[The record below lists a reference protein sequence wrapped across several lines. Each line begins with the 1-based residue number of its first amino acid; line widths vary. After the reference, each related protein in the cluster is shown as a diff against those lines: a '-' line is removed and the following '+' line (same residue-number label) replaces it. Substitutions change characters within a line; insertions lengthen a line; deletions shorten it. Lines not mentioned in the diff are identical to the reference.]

1 MLKNF
6 YRKVGFGLSLED
18 EVPQDPLKWAFNQLD
33 QVPLFTWE
41 GKIFSEK
48 EMREK
53 FGEFIYGDR
62 KILRK
67 KYKNNNSR
75 YKREKNKLRYKTGQ
89 KFFENNEL
97 TIRHNEAINGKAP
110 VFERFWHFWG
120 NHFAISEKDYLAEY
134 STGPYQREIIRP
146 NMVNTFEEMVK
157 DVTTSWCMIQHL
169 DNSESVGP
177 LSRKGMKNR
186 NTINENHA
194 RELLELHTISP
205 AAGYSQKD
213 VIQMTYVMTGW
224 QHKWDPKRLESGD
237 VWFNFEKHQPN
248 EKTILGKTYAAASK
262 RELYNVIKDLVHH
275 PNCKRFIAT
284 KLCRHFITD
293 NPTEDMI
300 NPVIQA
306 WKKSDG
312 FLPEIHKAVIQ
323 SSFNHARTTKKFLK
337 PETWSLQIA
346 RMFGLNWLPTSE
358 QMEYNFKTRPT
369 DLQRK
374 IYFRLEELGHLPYRP
389 QQPNGWSDL
398 QEDWISPELLI
409 RRLIFAK
416 GIAFSMKR
424 TEDHLQSVIE
434 KNFDNH
440 DKIMKRIK
448 VQDEKIFGF
457 NAFGNKFSII
467 ANSPEMLK
475 V

>member
-1 MLKNF
+1 MVKNF
-6 YRKVGFGLSLED
+6 YRKVGFGLSLQD

-33 QVPLFTWE
+33 QVPVFTWN
-41 GKIFSEK
+41 GTIFSEK

-67 KYKNNNSR
+67 KYKNDKNKYR
-75 YKREKNKLRYKTGQ
+75 DEKNKLRHKTGQ
-89 KFFENNEL
+89 KFFESNEL

-146 NMVNTFEEMVK
+146 NMVNTFEKMVI

-177 LSRKGMKNR
+177 LSRIGIKSR
-186 NTINENHA
+186 ETINENHA

-205 AAGYSQKD
+205 KAGYSQKD
-213 VIQMTYVMTGW
+213 VLQMTYVMTGW
-224 QHKWDPKRLESGD
+224 QYKWDPKRLESGD
-237 VWFNFEKHQPN
+237 VWFNFEKHQPK

-262 RELYNVIKDLVHH
+262 RALYNVIKDLVHH

-300 NPVIQA
+300 RPIIQA
-306 WKKSDG
+306 WEKSDG
-312 FLPEIHKAVIQ
+312 YLPEIHKAVVKTAFEYT
-323 SSFNHARTTKKFLK
+323 STTKKFQQ
-337 PETWSLQIA
+337 PETWVLQMVHMFELYWIPKPE
-346 RMFGLNWLPTSE
+346 RMK
-358 QMEYNFKTRPT
+358 YNFKREPT
-369 DLQRK
+369 DLQSEIK
-374 IYFRLEELGHLPYRP
+374 WALEELGHLPYRP
-389 QQPNGWSDL
+389 AQPNGWSDF
-398 QEDWISPELLI
+398 EADWISPELII
-409 RRLIFAK
+409 RRLIFASK
-416 GIAFSMKR
+416 MANRGLRRDDNNIKA
-424 TEDHLQSVIE
+424 VIK
-434 KNFDNH
+434 KNFNQYE
-440 DKIMKRIK
+440 KIYKLLNS
-448 VQDEKIFGF
+448 QDEYK
-457 NAFGNKFSII
+457 NKLAII
-467 ANSPEMLK
+467 CNSSEMLK
-475 V
+475 A

>member
-1 MLKNF
+1 MVKNF
-6 YRKVGFGLSLED
+6 YRKVGFGLSLQD

-41 GKIFSEK
+41 GTIFSEK

-67 KYKNNNSR
+67 KYKNDKNKYRS
-75 YKREKNKLRYKTGQ
+75 EKNKLRHKTGQ
-89 KFFENNEL
+89 KFFESNEL
-97 TIRHNEAINGKAP
+97 TIRHNEAINGKTP

-146 NMVNTFEEMVK
+146 NMVNTFEQMVK
-157 DVTTSWCMIQHL
+157 DVTTSWCMIHHL

-177 LSRKGMKNR
+177 LSRWGMKSR
-186 NTINENHA
+186 ETINENHA

-205 AAGYSQKD
+205 EAGYSQKD

-300 NPVIQA
+300 KPVIQA
-306 WKKSDG
+306 WEKSDG
-312 FLPEIHKAVIQ
+312 FLPEIHKAVVKTAFEYT
-323 SSFNHARTTKKFLK
+323 STTKKFQQ
-337 PETWSLQIA
+337 PETWVLQMV
-346 RMFGLNWLPTSE
+346 RMFGLYWIPKAE
-358 QMEYNFKTRPT
+358 RMQYDFKREPT
-369 DLQRK
+369 DSQSEIK
-374 IYFRLEELGHLPYRP
+374 WALEELGHLPYRP
-389 QQPNGWSDL
+389 AQPNGWSDF
-398 QEDWISPELLI
+398 EADWISPELII
-409 RRLIFAK
+409 RRLIFASK
-416 GIAFSMKR
+416 MATRGLRRDDNNIKA
-424 TEDHLQSVIE
+424 VIR
-434 KNFDNH
+434 KNFN
-440 DKIMKRIK
+440 
-448 VQDEKIFGF
+448 QYEKIYKLLDSQDDYK
-457 NAFGNKFSII
+457 NKLAIVC
-467 ANSPEMLK
+467 NSPEMLK
-475 V
+475 A